1 MDRPLDQRAADRHGQ
16 VRAARLF
23 SNIVSPPVMFA
34 LVGLALALH
43 ELPFWRALAWA
54 ALYGFIVSLVPIL
67 FILFL
72 LRTGRIAELHMS
84 STRERHLPYLS
95 AIFCAVLAYLLIN
108 LANGPALM
116 RCLTLFNIVELVML
130 AIINVF
136 WLISIHATGITA
148 TLMIV
153 GLVFGWT
160 AGFAIVF
167 PFVVAVCAVR
177 LYLKRHTPWQLAAG
191 LALGVAT
198 VSSLSLT
205 GCF

>member
-1 MDRPLDQRAADRHGQ
+1 
-16 VRAARLF
+16 
-23 SNIVSPPVMFA
+23 MFA

-153 GLVFGWT
+153 GLVFGWA